1 MRARRF
7 VFSWSAVVLTSG
19 VGAGCATTLPYTAS
33 GSSLQATPSLT
44 QTTADERRQ
53 LRDSANAQLVAD
65 EVGPRVNVT
74 ADFDASSG
82 TRRVDVNF
90 HMYDDAYVIVGHLDG
105 AGRLRVVFPSAPGDD
120 GFVRGDKIYHVPSF
134 FAGFNDEY
142 AWRYSSYRYQAHSM
156 SSRRDS
162 YDAGLGYVFVIAS
175 WRPMRLDRISDGDR
189 WESYD
194 VRDVSYMADPREAVE
209 ELGSLIAGDNREAYT
224 IQYAQYST
232 TNYGT
237 YALSD
242 FDAVNSGCY
251 NSLGFQGF
259 RSSLFL
265 PFGAFPMSSLFGLGS
280 GGCNSGY
287 GYSYLGYGYGY
298 PVAYSPLAPAPVNPR
313 RPTIPI
319 GAPVFHSPR
328 EGTGTVALHR
338 PTGQPV
344 PTTPSDG
351 GSAVTLNGNSPYHR
365 PGLIAEDAPGPRG
378 RGRASGADAGFTS
391 SRPTIQQMIGTRR
404 IEQEARG
411 TGVRDAGIRNDGAA
425 RGTAT
430 WSSTNRGGVSTP
442 RNVETGSRAGN
453 GSVYRGESGRS
464 FGGSQ
469 SHGAPHGG
477 GEGARAATASSAPR
491 GGGESHSA
499 PAPAHASGGGSSS
512 SAASSSSSSSGS
524 SKKP

>member
-33 GSSLQATPSLT
+33 SSGLRSEPSLT

-53 LRDSANAQLVAD
+53 LRDSANAQAVAD

-74 ADFDASSG
+74 ADFDVSSG
-82 TRRVDVNF
+82 TRRVDVDF

-105 AGRLRVVFPSAPGDD
+105 TGRLRIVFPRAPGDD

-156 SSRRDS
+156 ASRRDS

-189 WESYD
+189 WESYE

-224 IQYAQYST
+224 IQYARYST

-242 FDAVNSGCY
+242 FDALNSGCY
-251 NSLGFQGF
+251 NSFGFHS
-259 RSSLFL
+259 RLFL
-265 PFGAFPMSSLFGLGS
+265 PISLFPFGDS
-280 GGCNSGY
+280 YGCNSGY
-287 GYSYLGYGYGY
+287 GLGYAYGGYGYGY
-298 PVAYSPLAPAPVNPR
+298 PVAYAPFTPINPR
-313 RPTIPI
+313 RPAIPI

-328 EGTGTVALHR
+328 EGSGTIAMHR
-338 PTGQPV
+338 PGGQTV
-344 PTTPSDG
+344 PTAPIG
-351 GSAVTLNGNSPYHR
+351 GTTTVTLNGNSQYHR
-365 PGLIAEDAPGPRG
+365 PGLVAEDAPRG
-378 RGRASGADAGFTS
+378 RGRPSGTDAGFTS
-391 SRPTIQQMIGTRR
+391 NRPTIQQMIGARR
-404 IEQEARG
+404 IDEGARG
-411 TGVRDAGIRNDGAA
+411 VGVRDA
-425 RGTAT
+425 
-430 WSSTNRGGVSTP
+430 
-442 RNVETGSRAGN
+442 
-453 GSVYRGESGRS
+453 
-464 FGGSQ
+464 
-469 SHGAPHGG
+469 
-477 GEGARAATASSAPR
+477 
-491 GGGESHSA
+491 
-499 PAPAHASGGGSSS
+499 
-512 SAASSSSSSSGS
+512 
-524 SKKP
+524 

>member
-7 VFSWSAVVLTSG
+7 VLSWSAVVLTSG

-33 GSSLQATPSLT
+33 GSSLRAEPSLT

-53 LRDSANAQLVAD
+53 LRDSANAQAVAD
-65 EVGPRVNVT
+65 EVGPRVTVV
-74 ADFDASSG
+74 ADFEAAGGS
-82 TRRVDVNF
+82 RRVDATF

-105 AGRLRVVFPSAPGDD
+105 SGRLRIVFPSAPGDD

-175 WRPMRLDRISDGDR
+175 WRPMRLDRISDGSR
-189 WESYD
+189 WESYEVSD
-194 VRDVSYMADPREAVE
+194 ISYMQDPREAVE
-209 ELGSLIAGDNREAYT
+209 ELGSLIAGDNREAYS
-224 IQYAQYST
+224 IEYAQYST

-298 PVAYSPLAPAPVNPR
+298 PVAYSPYSPTPINPR
-313 RPTIPI
+313 RPTVPL
-319 GAPVFHSPR
+319 GAPVFHVPR
-328 EGTGTVALHR
+328 EGTGTVVLHR
-338 PTGQPV
+338 PGGQTV
-344 PTTPSDG
+344 PTAPIG
-351 GSAVTLNGNSPYHR
+351 GSTTVTVNGNSQYHR

-378 RGRASGADAGFTS
+378 RGQTNGTNAGFAAN
-391 SRPTIQQMIGTRR
+391 RPTIQQMIGTRR
-404 IEQEARG
+404 IDQEGRG
-411 TGVRDAGIRNDGAA
+411 VGVRDAGIRNDGAT
-425 RGTAT
+425 RGTTT
-430 WSSTNRGGVSTP
+430 WSSQNRGGVSAP
-442 RNVETGSRAGN
+442 RNAETGSRPGN

-477 GEGARAATASSAPR
+477 GEARGATAPR

-512 SAASSSSSSSGS
+512 SASSSSSSSSGS